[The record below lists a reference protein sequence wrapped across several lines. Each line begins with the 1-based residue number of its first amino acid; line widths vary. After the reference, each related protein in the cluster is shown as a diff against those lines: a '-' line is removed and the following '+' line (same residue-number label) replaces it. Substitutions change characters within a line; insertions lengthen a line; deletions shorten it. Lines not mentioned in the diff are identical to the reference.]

1 MSSPSHDS
9 PLHPRP
15 PASTPDEGPALHP
28 VAPEQLGP
36 ADTGL
41 PGLRSWNAVYAV
53 VVGVF
58 ILWVTL
64 LIMFMRSYT

>member
-1 MSSPSHDS
+1 MSDSHPSKSPS
-9 PLHPRP
+9 
-15 PASTPDEGPALHP
+15 APDEGPALHP

-41 PGLRSWNAVYAV
+41 PGLRSWGAVYAV

-64 LIMFMRSYT
+64 LITFMRSYS

>member
-1 MSSPSHDS
+1 M
-9 PLHPRP
+9 
-15 PASTPDEGPALHP
+15 TPDSQKQNGPDDANGDVGPALHP

-41 PGLRSWNAVYAV
+41 PGLRSWGAVYAV
-53 VVGVF
+53 VAGVF

-64 LIMFMRSYT
+64 LLVFMRSYS

>member
-1 MSSPSHDS
+1 MTP
-9 PLHPRP
+9 HPP
-15 PASTPDEGPALHP
+15 KPTGSDDPAADIGPALHP

-36 ADTGL
+36 VETGL
-41 PGLRSWNAVYAV
+41 PGLRSWGAVYAV

-64 LIMFMRSYT
+64 LLLFMRAFS

>member
-1 MSSPSHDS
+1 MSSPSAKPTKPGSD
-9 PLHPRP
+9 
-15 PASTPDEGPALHP
+15 ADVGPALHP

-41 PGLRSWNAVYAV
+41 PGLRSWGAVYAV

-64 LIMFMRSYT
+64 LITFMRSYS